1 VSDGRAS
8 PSVVVVVPTRNSAL
22 TLRNCLESVRVQ
34 SYPCT
39 VVVVDNDS
47 TDGTSLIATEL
58 ADLVLTAGPERSA
71 QRNIGARALSS
82 SIVGFVDSDMILSPG
97 VVEEVVA
104 AVEAGAASV
113 VVPEITVGEGFWAR
127 VSAYE
132 RSFYEGS
139 ETIEAPRFFPSKIFA
154 EVGGFDEAM
163 TGAEDWDLGLRA
175 EAMGRRVR
183 ITAKIIHDEGR
194 VSYFGVCRKKAYYAP
209 GVALFIRKHGAAGLI
224 GMSRRPWLRQPRAL
238 LQPLGIGLLVLKV
251 GQAISMAG
259 AMGLP
264 ASRHYLERASRRI
277 RVPGPES

>member
-22 TLRNCLESVRVQ
+22 TLRSCLESLRAQ

-39 VVVVDNDS
+39 VVVVDNGS
-47 TDGTSLIATEL
+47 TDGTSLAATEL

-104 AVEAGAASV
+104 AVEAGATSV

-132 RSFYEGS
+132 RNFYDGN
-139 ETIEAPRFFPSKIFA
+139 TNIEAPRFFPSLVFMNS
-154 EVGGFDEAM
+154 GGFDESM
-163 TGAEDWDLGLRA
+163 TGAEDWDLGLRTA
-175 EAMGRRVR
+175 ASGPRVR
-183 ITAKIIHDEGR
+183 IQAEIVHDEGR
-194 VSYFGVCRKKAYYAP
+194 VRYFNTCWKKAYYAP
-209 GVALFIRKHGAAGLI
+209 GVALFIRKHGTGSLLGMAA
-224 GMSRRPWLRQPRAL
+224 RPWLRQPRAL
-238 LQPLGIGLLVLKV
+238 LEPLGLGLLILKI
-251 GQAISMAG
+251 GQALAMLVALGLSIYGVRVRLPRKRDSNLG
-259 AMGLP
+259 AQL
-264 ASRHYLERASRRI
+264 
-277 RVPGPES
+277 